1 MRQAHCPACCPQV
14 RTSWRDHPA
23 NKTAVAK
30 LTPECQ
36 DLLDKMFEVKQDQR
50 CASWAGALPGCNP
63 VVMQMLHGRRRCQ
76 QGRSRRWHARRRCTV
91 VGPAQVCV
99 LGPRASF
106 CAWERP

>member
-1 MRQAHCPACCPQV
+1 MQQAHRLPCCTQV

-50 CASWAGALPGCNP
+50 CAGGACCACRCCIAAGIAC
-63 VVMQMLHGRRRCQ
+63 
-76 QGRSRRWHARRRCTV
+76 
-91 VGPAQVCV
+91 
-99 LGPRASF
+99 RA
-106 CAWERP
+106 